1 MHLFRG
7 GISIVIKECI
17 SILLENENLT
27 KEQATRCMTEIM
39 TGEASPAQIGS
50 FLVVLKKKGETVE
63 EVTAFARVMRE
74 FSRRIHPRSRRPIS
88 GYVRDGRRQDQDVQC
103 EHHERVRCRRSRD
116 TRGQTRQSLL
126 HK

>member
-50 FLVVLKKKGETVE
+50 FLVVLRKKGETVE
-63 EVTAFARVMRE
+63 EVTAFARAMRE
-74 FSRRIHPRSRRPIS
+74 FSRRIHPSVGGLLGDTCGTGGERIKTFNGSRSS
-88 GYVRDGRRQDQDVQC
+88 AVVTAEAG
-103 EHHERVRCRRSRD
+103 
-116 TRGQTRQSLL
+116 TRAA
-126 HK
+126 H